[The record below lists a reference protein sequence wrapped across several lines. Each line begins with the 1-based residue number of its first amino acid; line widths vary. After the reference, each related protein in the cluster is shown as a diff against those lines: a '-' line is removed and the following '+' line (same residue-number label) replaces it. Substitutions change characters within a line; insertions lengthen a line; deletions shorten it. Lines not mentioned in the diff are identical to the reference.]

1 MTEKPRGPLIY
12 KISKGAGPD
21 LIEYLLG
28 VFVAL
33 VLVGFLVMVL

>member
-33 VLVGFLVMVL
+33 VLVGFLVMVI